1 MGYLKELETKFRGLL
16 DSLKEEF
23 SSLRTN
29 RPTPKLV
36 ENIKVDHLGSELMVK
51 ELGATGIEP
60 PRDILITVWDKNA
73 VSPIIKAIEA
83 ANVGLSL
90 SNEGNVI
97 RAKLPEL
104 TTERRTELLKVV
116 KASAEKTRIKMRT
129 LRDEVNRLANKEP
142 DKDQKFR
149 AKEELQKIVDSF
161 NNEVDSLVESK
172 AKEIEQ

>member
-1 MGYLKELETKFRGLL
+1 MEYLKELETKLRGLL

-36 ENIKVDHLGSELMVK
+36 ENIKVNYLGSELTVK
-51 ELGATGIEP
+51 ELGATGIEL

-73 VSPIIKAIEA
+73 VSPLIKAVEA
-83 ANVGLSL
+83 ANIGLSL
-90 SNEGNVI
+90 SSEGNVI

-104 TTERRTELLKVV
+104 TAERRAELLKVV
-116 KASAEKTRIKMRT
+116 KTSAEKTRIKMRT
-129 LRDEVNRLANKEP
+129 LRDDVNRPVNKEP

>member
-1 MGYLKELETKFRGLL
+1 MEYLKELETKFGGLL
-16 DSLKEEF
+16 DSLREEF

-36 ENIKVDHLGSELMVK
+36 ENIKVDYLGSELTIK
-51 ELGATGIEP
+51 QLGTTGIEP

-73 VSPIIKAIEA
+73 VSPIVKAIEA
-83 ANVGLSL
+83 ANIGLSL
-90 SNEGNVI
+90 SNEGEVI

-104 TTERRTELLKVV
+104 TEERRAELLKTVR
-116 KASAEKTRIKMRT
+116 ASAEKTRIKMRT
-129 LRDEVNRLANKEP
+129 LRDEVNRLAGGEP

-161 NNEVDSLVESK
+161 NSEVDSLVESK
-172 AKEIEQ
+172 TREIEE